1 MSVTCS
7 QCGTEVEDDTGL
19 EPAERRPC
27 PACGGTARTVHAS
40 ASVAVRSKV
49 TVSAEVIVGSM
60 QSITAI
66 SDLLLQAV
74 VVPGDKTDTGRLI
87 EAVALPW
94 FDIISL
100 LERDPN
106 TAFQIPAYR
115 WEEII
120 AGSYRR
126 AGLDEVI
133 LTHAAVMV
141 VAMLSPPSAE

>member
-1 MSVTCS
+1 
-7 QCGTEVEDDTGL
+7 
-19 EPAERRPC
+19 
-27 PACGGTARTVHAS
+27 
-40 ASVAVRSKV
+40 VRSKV